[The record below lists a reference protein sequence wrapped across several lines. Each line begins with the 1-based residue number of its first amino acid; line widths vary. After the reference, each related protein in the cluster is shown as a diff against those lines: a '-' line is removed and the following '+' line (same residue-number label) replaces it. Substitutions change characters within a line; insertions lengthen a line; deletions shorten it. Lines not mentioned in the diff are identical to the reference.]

1 MMMPV
6 MAAKSAAIPKASG
19 AYRRVITG
27 AARIARAWA
36 KVVPPT
42 SLRTS
47 DTKEEE
53 GRGWDWLG
61 VMGHIRRNS
70 LRLCFAII

>member
-1 MMMPV
+1 MMPV

-19 AYRRVITG
+19 AYRRVSMG

-47 DTKEEE
+47 ETKEE
-53 GRGWDWLG
+53 GRGFEGDG
-61 VMGHIRRNS
+61 VIY
-70 LRLCFAII
+70 RL